1 MIYLSR
7 SHNISFEN
15 LAGIE
20 LKKAWLELSMA
31 IETV

>member
-7 SHNISFEN
+7 SHKISFEN
-15 LAGIE
+15 LASIE

-31 IETV
+31 TKTV